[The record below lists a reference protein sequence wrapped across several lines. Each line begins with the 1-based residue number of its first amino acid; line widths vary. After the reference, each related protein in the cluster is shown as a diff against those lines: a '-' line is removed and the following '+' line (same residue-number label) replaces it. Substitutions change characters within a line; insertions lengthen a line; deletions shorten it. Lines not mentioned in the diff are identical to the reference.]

1 MRDVA
6 ALERQVLH
14 PGDLDVVDVR
24 AAALDQARVF
34 ATPDAFADELGE
46 DGSARHGYSFASE
59 AD

>member
-1 MRDVA
+1 MPD
-6 ALERQVLH
+6 
-14 PGDLDVVDVR
+14 DLDVVDVR

-34 ATPDAFADELGE
+34 ATPHAFTDKLGE